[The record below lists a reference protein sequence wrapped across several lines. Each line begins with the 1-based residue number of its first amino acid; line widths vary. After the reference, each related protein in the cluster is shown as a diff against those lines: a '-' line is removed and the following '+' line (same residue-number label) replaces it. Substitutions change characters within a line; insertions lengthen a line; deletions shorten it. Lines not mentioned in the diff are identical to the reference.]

1 MTRPALA
8 GIALIATVSAASG
21 WFLGNGW
28 RSSPALPETAPAN
41 APARPTS
48 DRVRVFS
55 DGTVSIQLSKAPLRW
70 LLDEIARQGGA
81 LPVEASGPAVRSPTV
96 PVAAPGECGRDD
108 PAKSEARDS
117 TEFVQALRGGNEAE
131 RLEAL
136 EEARSIGAE
145 LPADLLQHLIDSD
158 PSDEVRVQAVR
169 TYVDGRSHE
178 ADAVSALLDA
188 SRYNHSAA
196 VRVESGKS
204 LELLDQ
210 RQHVQAANLQP

>member
-1 MTRPALA
+1 MPPHGR
-8 GIALIATVSAASG
+8 
-21 WFLGNGW
+21 
-28 RSSPALPETAPAN
+28 
-41 APARPTS
+41 TS

-96 PVAAPGECGRDD
+96 PVAAPDECGRDD

-196 VRVESGKS
+196 VRAESGKS

-210 RQHVQAANLQP
+210 RQHVQTANLQP